1 MESIKHKGF
10 LRAYQ
15 SYEPPSDVEEKFFSS
30 VRKILP
36 NSSNEQESMKS
47 TLLDDLDTKL
57 KVLNSLSS
65 EFSHHVP
72 NSLLHQMKTVAD
84 LLVFYKVLSLSLYL
98 RFPRHPIQSS
108 ISTLTP
114 YEQLHTEMM
123 DGKLPD
129 NLVIQLDAVRFT
141 GEGDHPLNTVTA
153 FPRRNTVTS
162 SIYTRDKFVPVS
174 KPSRHQEEDDN

>member
-72 NSLLHQMKTVAD
+72 NCGYTLHSV
-84 LLVFYKVLSLSLYL
+84 SLS
-98 RFPRHPIQSS
+98 Q
-108 ISTLTP
+108 STL
-114 YEQLHTEMM
+114 
-123 DGKLPD
+123 
-129 NLVIQLDAVRFT
+129 
-141 GEGDHPLNTVTA
+141 GEGFVSVPEYSG
-153 FPRRNTVTS
+153 RRS
-162 SIYTRDKFVPVS
+162 LA
-174 KPSRHQEEDDN
+174 